1 MALIAW
7 KKKKTVSE
15 AEKKEAIRNIFGEE
29 GEYNK
34 FYDTVSAAY
43 RVAEFAL
50 LAVFLFY
57 VIYSAIS
64 NVGNITYE
72 KFDYI
77 IRNFAVSLDENSDYT
92 SSIFYNPDD
101 EAVFSLFGGGIV
113 VCSDSE
119 VEIFSATGRKTCA
132 ERHGY
137 VSPRLAV
144 SDKYVIAY
152 EENGTEYSVYN
163 TFSKVYSETLQYPI
177 KGICVSDDGYYA
189 IITRTDEYI
198 GAVALYDSSFKM
210 INRYLKNAHIVSVD
224 ISDDGRVAVTT
235 LGVDSLGGFVTE
247 VTTSVI
253 GEKDVVSTVQYSGA
267 LPLRSVFTDNGLM
280 LVCED
285 RVVFFDQNAT
295 KVAEYSYPQG
305 ELAKLEISRSAVLVI
320 IKGDAMKKEN
330 TALVI
335 DSSGKRAECKTEGT
349 VISAAL
355 YGSSGYVLTETGIY
369 TLGEDKY
376 GFTEIQGAL
385 SGDEIIAYA
394 QNKLYYCGA
403 SSAKVIETE

>member
-163 TFSKVYSETLQYPI
+163 TFSRVYSETLQYPI

-210 INRYLKNAHIVSVD
+210 INRYLKNAHVVSVD
-224 ISDDGRVAVTT
+224 ISDGRVAVAT
-235 LGVDSLGGFVTE
+235 LGVDSSGGFVTE
-247 VTTSVI
+247 ITTSLI
-253 GEKDVVSTVQYSGA
+253 GGTEVSSTVRYGGA
-267 LPLRSVFTDNGLM
+267 FPLRAMFTDNGLM

-305 ELAKLEISRSAVLVI
+305 ELAKLEISRGSVLAI

-335 DSSGKRAECKTEGT
+335 DSGGKQAEHKTEGT
-349 VISAAL
+349 VISATL
-355 YGSSGYVLTETGIY
+355 YGNSGYVLTETGIY
-369 TLGEDKY
+369 TLGESEHS
-376 GFTEIQGAL
+376 FTETQGTL

-394 QNKLYYCGA
+394 PNRLYYCGT
-403 SSAKVIETE
+403 SSAKVIEIE